1 MGSAELSDGGVC
13 PGTPPD
19 EDQDRLLQRQ
29 SAKGEYDNLAFDFLG
44 RKRTQV
50 TLDDIARELNP
61 ITRGSIAYYGRYTR
75 SALYPLARYID
86 QTLAVWTKRKFKRFY
101 HRLGHAR
108 DFLAKIARENPRLF
122 PLATWRKW
130 RAGLMGAG

>member
-1 MGSAELSDGGVC
+1 MFCGY
-13 PGTPPD
+13 TPAVSKPALNAM
-19 EDQDRLLQRQ
+19 RSTIRNMKL
-29 SAKGEYDNLAFDFLG
+29 

-61 ITRGSIAYYGRYTR
+61 ITRGWIAYYGRYTR

-86 QTLAVWTKRKFKRFY
+86 QTLAVCMKRKFKRFH

-108 DFLAKIARENPRLF
+108 DFLAKIVRENPRLF
-122 PLATWRKW
+122 AHWQLGASGGLA
-130 RAGLMGAG
+130 